1 VGYCTLCG
9 DNIYNIY
16 TYYLLTPWSRDL
28 LEKLIGLQL
37 VKKFPAIYIYIYIYI
52 YILNCNII
60 RSLRI
65 MYHIWE
71 YYILYGDNGDNASYM
86 GIMNNIFRIEIISSV
101 IRELFYAV

>member
-1 VGYCTLCG
+1 
-9 DNIYNIY
+9 
-16 TYYLLTPWSRDL
+16 
-28 LEKLIGLQL
+28 
-37 VKKFPAIYIYIYIYI
+37 
-52 YILNCNII
+52 
-60 RSLRI
+60 